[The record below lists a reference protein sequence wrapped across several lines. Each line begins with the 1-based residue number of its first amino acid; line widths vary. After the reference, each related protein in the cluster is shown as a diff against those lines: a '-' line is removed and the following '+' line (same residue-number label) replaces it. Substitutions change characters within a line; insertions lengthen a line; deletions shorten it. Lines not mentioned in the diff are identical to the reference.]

1 MTDTQATEQNIVIV
15 RRGGGDDDETPHGGV
30 WKIAYADFM
39 TAMMA
44 FFLVMW
50 LINATNET
58 TRTGVA
64 NYFNPIKM
72 AEGTRLPKKGM
83 VDPAKAEPGG
93 SDATGEEKPGP
104 TPDPADEDSSTG
116 TSEAAPPR
124 ETATWNS
131 GAAVFRDPYAVLAQ
145 IGAQAGTS
153 PGDGPAGSRGAGAP
167 AQSSDRVGAAS
178 RAGDQTQR
186 DAPDPGLPAGGP
198 GAATPASA
206 RPDAWPTGPVG
217 PTPAGETARPDA
229 RQTAAPAPTPLTGPT
244 VAERDARIAGALAA
258 LARAQR
264 ADDARAGADGNGGR
278 GPGRRTTGDPADAE
292 QQAMQILR
300 RLTEDGAAHPMP
312 HVTVTSGDDGMLIS
326 LSDQV
331 DFGMFAIGSAEP
343 LPETVAVMARIAEV
357 LNGLPGKV
365 IIRGYTDARPFRAGR
380 YDNWLL
386 SAARAHMAFGM
397 LVQGGLDKAR
407 VMRIE
412 AHADRELKVP
422 DDPLAAENRRI
433 EILVRGVPS

>member
-15 RRGGGDDDETPHGGV
+15 RRGGSDDDEAPHGGV

-104 TPDPADEDSSTG
+104 TPDPADEESSTG
-116 TSEAAPPR
+116 TSEVAPPH

-153 PGDGPAGSRGAGAP
+153 PGDGPAGARDGGTP
-167 AQSSDRVGAAS
+167 AQSSGPVDQVGPEM
-178 RAGDQTQR
+178 QR
-186 DAPDPGLPAGGP
+186 DALDPDLAAGGP
-198 GAATPASA
+198 GAPTPASA

-217 PTPAGETARPDA
+217 PTPAGETARLDA
-229 RQTAAPAPTPLTGPT
+229 PQTAAPAPTPLTGPT

-258 LARAQR
+258 VDRAQR
-264 ADDARAGADGNGGR
+264 ADDARARNGGR
-278 GPGRRTTGDPADAE
+278 GPGGRTTGDPADAE

-300 RLTEDGAAHPMP
+300 RLTEDDAAHPMP
-312 HVTVTSGDDGMLIS
+312 HVTVKSGDDGMLIS

-343 LPETVAVMARIAEV
+343 LPETVAVMAKIAEV
-357 LNGLPGKV
+357 LNGLPGEV
-365 IIRGYTDARPFRAGR
+365 IIRGYTDARPFRTGR

-397 LVQGGLDKAR
+397 LVQGGLDKTR

-422 DDPLAAENRRI
+422 GNPLAAENRRI
-433 EILVRGVPS
+433 EILVRSVPS